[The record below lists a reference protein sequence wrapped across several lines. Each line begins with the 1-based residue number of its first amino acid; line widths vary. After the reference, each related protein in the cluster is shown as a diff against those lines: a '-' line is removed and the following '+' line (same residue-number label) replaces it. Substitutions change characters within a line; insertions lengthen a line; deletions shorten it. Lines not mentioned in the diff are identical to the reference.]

1 MRICAI
7 EFSERIAASING
19 TARQIYEKGST
30 VVVPESERY
39 AVMRL
44 WWKVVST
51 WVLSFKWWELQ
62 YEIDKDNKTIDK
74 DNKTTATPKKTS
86 KK

>member
-19 TARQIYEKGST
+19 TARQIYEQGST

-44 WWKVVST
+44 WWKVVSA

-62 YEIDKDNKTIDK
+62 YEIDEEYK
-74 DNKTTATPKKTS
+74 ATPKKTTS
-86 KK
+86 KKTK

>member
-62 YEIDKDNKTIDK
+62 YEIDKDNKT
-74 DNKTTATPKKTS
+74 TATPKKTS
-86 KK
+86 KKTK